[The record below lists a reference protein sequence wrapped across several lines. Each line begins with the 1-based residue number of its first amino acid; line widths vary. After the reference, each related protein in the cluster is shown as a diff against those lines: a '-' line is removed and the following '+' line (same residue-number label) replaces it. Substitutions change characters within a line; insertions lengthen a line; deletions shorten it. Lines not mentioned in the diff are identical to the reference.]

1 MLPAGGKGMTDLLL
15 ASSSPR
21 RRELLHL
28 LGLAFTVATP
38 FGEEN
43 AAPSGDARQQASY
56 LARRK
61 ALSLAGRNTKECIV
75 AADTLV
81 VLEGRVLGKPED
93 AASARR
99 VLRAL
104 RGRQHQVVTG
114 LAVLSPSTDTLAV
127 EIVETQVWMRR
138 YGDDEIGAYVARG
151 EPFDK
156 AGSYAIQDALFHPV
170 ERIQGCYA
178 NVMGLPLCHLF
189 CALRRAGVEVSASLP
204 PVCEA
209 YTGHRCLVAE
219 AILRSGS
226 G

>member
-1 MLPAGGKGMTDLLL
+1 MTDLLL

-38 FGEEN
+38 SGEET
-43 AAPSGDARQQASY
+43 AAPGGDARQQASH

-61 ALSLAGRNTKECIV
+61 ALSLAGRDTKECIV

-93 AASARR
+93 ATSARR

-104 RGRQHQVVTG
+104 RGRRHQVVTG
-114 LAVLSPSTDTLAV
+114 LAILSPSTDAPAV
-127 EIVETQVWMRR
+127 EVVETQVWMRQ
-138 YGDDEIGAYVARG
+138 YGDDEIAAYVARG

-156 AGSYAIQDALFHPV
+156 AGSYAIQDPFFHPV
-170 ERIQGCYA
+170 EGIQGCYA

-189 CALRRAGVEVSASLP
+189 CALQHAGVEVSASLP

-219 AILRSGS
+219 AILRSGN